1 MSKTMLIDASHKE
14 ETRVCVINKE
24 KEIETFDFETETK
37 KIIKGNIY
45 LGIISRVEPALQAAF
60 VDYGEG
66 RNGFLP
72 FSEIHKAYYQ
82 GEPDSGKKLKIQDV
96 INKKQLV
103 LVQVIRD
110 ERNTKGSSLTTNLS
124 LAGKYC
130 VLLVNKK
137 DSGGVSK
144 NISSYEDRERL
155 KKIIKGFKTQEG
167 TSVIVRTAGAGKSKS
182 DIQKDFKYLLELWDN
197 IREKTYHASAP
208 ELIHEE
214 AGIIKRSIRDLVR
227 DDVDEIIIS
236 GHEKYVEA
244 KEYIS
249 KIVPKYKKKVFE
261 FDDQNV
267 VSLFNYYGIERQL
280 SNIYNKEV
288 FLPSGGSIVIDQ
300 TEALVAID
308 VNSGKAI
315 KQSDVQHTALKTNLE
330 AAAEIAY
337 QLRLRDMAGIVVVDF
352 IDMIDEKHIKKVE
365 QVMENC
371 LRYDKARIHLSSISS
386 LGLMEISRQRTG
398 SSILESTEVACKH
411 CNGKGTMLDIEI
423 AALNILRSLE
433 DTAMYDNSED
443 IIIKMNRDIAAYLLN
458 KKRKEIVAIEEHF
471 GISIDFIIDD
481 EIVASNYLIAF
492 ASGKLVKDMTKSYDR
507 MMERYWENK
516 QIHIINDDDEIDE
529 IGIIDEFDKVEL
541 DVVSATNILDDNV
554 DELNSKYILYKY
566 VKTKKPRN
574 KTVKGKSVKPK
585 KNVDTDD
592 LKQKDDLNNV
602 ENISDNENVSANN
615 GLNKD
620 VKTVTIDEIDIKKKG
635 WFSV

>member
-14 ETRVCVINKE
+14 ETRVCVVNEE

-60 VDYGEG
+60 VDYGEN

-72 FSEIHKAYYQ
+72 FSEIHDAYYQ
-82 GEPDSGKKLKIQDV
+82 GSPEEGKKVKIQDV
-96 INKKQLV
+96 IKKKQLV

-144 NISSYEDRERL
+144 NISSDEDRERL
-155 KKIIKGFKTQEG
+155 KKIVKGFKTTEG
-167 TSVIVRTAGAGKSKS
+167 TSIIVRTAGAGKTKS
-182 DIQKDFKYLLELWDN
+182 ELSKDFNYLLDLWDN
-197 IREKTYHASAP
+197 IRERTYHANAP

-214 AGIIKRSIRDLVR
+214 ANIIKRSIRDYVR
-227 DDVDEIIIS
+227 DDVGEIIIS
-236 GHEKYVEA
+236 GHEKYLEG
-244 KEYIS
+244 KDYIS
-249 KIVPKYKKKVFE
+249 KIIPKYKKKVYE
-261 FDDQNV
+261 FDEQNV

-315 KQSDVQHTALKTNLE
+315 KQNDIQYTALKTNLE
-330 AAAEIAY
+330 AAEEISY

-352 IDMIDEKHIKKVE
+352 IDMIDEKHVKKVE
-365 QVMENC
+365 QVMKSC
-371 LRYDKARIHLSSISS
+371 LRHDKSRIHLSSISS

-398 SSILESTEVACKH
+398 SSILESTEVVCKH
-411 CNGKGTMLDIEI
+411 CDGKGTTLDTEI
-423 AALNILRSLE
+423 ASLNILRSLE

-481 EIVASNYLIAF
+481 EIVTSNYLIAF

-507 MMERYWENK
+507 RMDRYWENK
-516 QIHIINDDDEIDE
+516 QIHIINEDDEIDVIGPIDNNDADVGNLDKQE
-529 IGIIDEFDKVEL
+529 IDTK
-541 DVVSATNILDDNV
+541 NDDN
-554 DELNSKYILYKY
+554 DNNPKYVLYKY
-566 VKTKKPRN
+566 VKPRKTFPKGIAKKTNQKKVFVDKDSSYDKSSPSKGKAKTDAVISKNSELNKNN
-574 KTVKGKSVKPK
+574 KTEVVEKS
-585 KNVDTDD
+585 
-592 LKQKDDLNNV
+592 
-602 ENISDNENVSANN
+602 NE
-615 GLNKD
+615 
-620 VKTVTIDEIDIKKKG
+620 KKKG